1 VASVGVYARGK
12 FCGNLKVLRPSELL
26 RSPARQAADHYT
38 SFGEHQSTGRKM
50 IEEAKIIDQPYSG
63 EFEERIYDN
72 ESVWNSSN
80 WSWIKF
86 VNDDYTEWCGQF
98 RGSPRQ
104 VALSKK
110 YNTVLVLTSDY
121 MFQLDRLSGNIMEIE
136 GTPQY
141 HNLTVSPNGEYL
153 IADYYRIEKISKNIC
168 LKVEIKSPVQMDNIK
183 FGSWSEDIL
192 EITCD
197 EFMNWDRH
205 LIMEYNCNTNKIEMK

>member
-1 VASVGVYARGK
+1 
-12 FCGNLKVLRPSELL
+12 
-26 RSPARQAADHYT
+26 
-38 SFGEHQSTGRKM
+38 M
-50 IEEAKIIDQPYSG
+50 IEEAKIIDQSYSG

-98 RGSPRQ
+98 RGLLRQ

-110 YNTVLVLTSDY
+110 HNTVLVLTSDY
-121 MFQLDRLSGNIMEIE
+121 LFQLDRLSGNIMEIE
-136 GTPQY
+136 STPQY

-153 IADYYRIEKISKNIC
+153 IADYYRIEKISKSIS
-168 LKVEIKSPVQMDNIK
+168 LKVEIKSPVQMDDIK
-183 FGSWSEDIL
+183 FGGWSEDIL
-192 EITCD
+192 KITCD

-205 LIMEYNCNTNKIEMK
+205 LIMEYNCNTDKIEVK

>member
-1 VASVGVYARGK
+1 
-12 FCGNLKVLRPSELL
+12 
-26 RSPARQAADHYT
+26 
-38 SFGEHQSTGRKM
+38 M

-72 ESVWNSSN
+72 ESVWNSPN

-121 MFQLDRLSGNIMEIE
+121 LFQLNRLSGNLTEIE
-136 GTPQY
+136 SMPLH
-141 HNLTVSPNGEYL
+141 HNLTVAPNGEYL
-153 IADYYRIEKISKNIC
+153 IADYYRIEKIQNSIS
-168 LKVEIKSPVQMDNIK
+168 LKMEIKSPIPMDTIE
-183 FGSWSEDIL
+183 FGGWNDDKLI
-192 EITCD
+192 ITCR
-197 EFMNWDRH
+197 EFENWDRH
-205 LIMEYNCNTNKIEMK
+205 LTMEYDCNTDKIAVK